1 MANKMVFFG
10 LIVALLQ
17 AASTEGAN
25 HEPSLDDVP
34 LSIYVDAGKEI
45 DHFISL
51 AKSIDEKQRILEEAL
66 ARLSAE
72 VKETEQRWNERLS
85 AEVKATEERW
95 TERVSILERKLEDL
109 SNKQRRPA
117 ERACEKITNESI
129 GVTSISRTPSNVT
142 WTIPSYFTDK
152 KLCRGTYIDRGFVL
166 TTANC
171 MLSYKFSE
179 VGFFFSDS
187 TVFKEIKATH
197 IHPEYLIK
205 NPLFNNIGLVEL
217 DSDVKYT
224 SELLPPCMYTSEFYP
239 KSGLMTK
246 GGKVQIVADS
256 ECLDTNTNSSN
267 LHHSQICAKYLE
279 NTCTYPGE
287 PILMVD
293 EETIPKYRLFGIV
306 GTKSCNSKPYVITRV
321 FNYLDFIERIVW
333 PKNGNLISN

>member
-129 GVTSISRTPSNVT
+129 GVTSISRTPSN
-142 WTIPSYFTDK
+142 
-152 KLCRGTYIDRGFVL
+152 
-166 TTANC
+166 
-171 MLSYKFSE
+171 
-179 VGFFFSDS
+179 
-187 TVFKEIKATH
+187 ATH